1 MSRKRAS
8 VGLNYFVTESGEG
21 LPAEVRKANNYGV
34 FSARY
39 GNIYT
44 SRQLIQLFEEC
55 YDGRTVVENAWLRED
70 GRWVDSLR
78 PQIEPAGFES
88 AEAVEHS
95 RKSHIECAR
104 EAFESCDI
112 FVFTLGLTETWRSR
126 VDGTVF
132 PVAPGVSGGT
142 YDSERHEFVNL
153 DVSEVVDDMEQFLK
167 RLKAKSEEHKV
178 VLTVSR
184 SAERRVG
191 QECVGVDLGGCRI
204 IKK

>member
-1 MSRKRAS
+1 MRRRPPGSTRTDTLFPYTTRCRSFAQHISRKLAC
-8 VGLNYFVTESGEG
+8 VGFNYFVTDSGEV

-44 SRQLIQLFEEC
+44 SCQLIQLFEEC

-104 EAFESCDI
+104 EEIGRAH
-112 FVFTLGLTETWRSR
+112 V
-126 VDGTVF
+126 
-132 PVAPGVSGGT
+132 
-142 YDSERHEFVNL
+142 
-153 DVSEVVDDMEQFLK
+153 
-167 RLKAKSEEHKV
+167 
-178 VLTVSR
+178 
-184 SAERRVG
+184 
-191 QECVGVDLGGCRI
+191 
-204 IKK
+204 

>member
-1 MSRKRAS
+1 MER
-8 VGLNYFVTESGEG
+8 
-21 LPAEVRKANNYGV
+21 
-34 FSARY
+34 
-39 GNIYT
+39 
-44 SRQLIQLFEEC
+44 
-55 YDGRTVVENAWLRED
+55 
-70 GRWVDSLR
+70 
-78 PQIEPAGFES
+78 
-88 AEAVEHS
+88 AEAEEHS

-167 RLKAKSEEHKV
+167 RLKAINPQIGRASW
-178 VLTVSR
+178 R
-184 SAERRVG
+184 ERV
-191 QECVGVDLGGCRI
+191 CKYV
-204 IKK
+204 